1 MSVKWEKEEGTN
13 NGKLTFEIEPA
24 KIKEG
29 LDVAFNRVKKSLNV
43 PGFRKGKVP
52 RQIFNKMFGEESLYQ
67 DALNAVL
74 PEAYTNA
81 VKESDIKPVDQPEI
95 DVESMEKDSAWV
107 LTAKVTVEPE
117 VELGEYKGLEV
128 AAQSTEV
135 TDEDVDVKVT
145 FPEDYQAEDLQGKE
159 AVFATKIHEV
169 KAKELP
175 ELDDDFA
182 KDVDEEV
189 ETLVELK
196 AKVREELENNKKE
209 AAHEKVQDEAI
220 EKAVENAKIGEIPAV
235 MIDEDVHRQMEQYLG
250 GMQQQGISA
259 DMYYKLT
266 GTTEEDLHKQF
277 EEGAAK
283 RVKTNLVLEAIV
295 AAEGVT
301 ATEEEIDKEIKE
313 LAAQYGMD
321 EKAVRSALS
330 DDMLNHDISI
340 RKVVDEITDSAKQ
353 VEKD

>member
-1 MSVKWEKEEGTN
+1 
-13 NGKLTFEIEPA
+13 
-24 KIKEG
+24 
-29 LDVAFNRVKKSLNV
+29 
-43 PGFRKGKVP
+43 
-52 RQIFNKMFGEESLYQ
+52 
-67 DALNAVL
+67 
-74 PEAYTNA
+74 
-81 VKESDIKPVDQPEI
+81 
-95 DVESMEKDSAWV
+95 MEKDSAWV

-135 TDEDVDVKVT
+135 TDEDVDAELNRMREQQAELVLKEDAPAEKGDTVVIDFNGTIDGVPFEGGKSENYSLELGSNTFIPGFEDQLVGHKADEEVDVKVT

-209 AAHEKVQDEAI
+209 TAHEKVQDEAI

>member
-135 TDEDVDVKVT
+135 TDEDVDAELNRMREQQAELVLKEDAPAEKGDTGVIDFNGTIDGVPFEGGKSENYSLELGSNTFIPGFEDQLVGHKADEDVDVKVT

-209 AAHEKVQDEAI
+209 AAHEKV
-220 EKAVENAKIGEIPAV
+220 
-235 MIDEDVHRQMEQYLG
+235 
-250 GMQQQGISA
+250 
-259 DMYYKLT
+259 
-266 GTTEEDLHKQF
+266 
-277 EEGAAK
+277 
-283 RVKTNLVLEAIV
+283 
-295 AAEGVT
+295 
-301 ATEEEIDKEIKE
+301 
-313 LAAQYGMD
+313 
-321 EKAVRSALS
+321 
-330 DDMLNHDISI
+330 
-340 RKVVDEITDSAKQ
+340 
-353 VEKD
+353 

>member
-1 MSVKWEKEEGTN
+1 
-13 NGKLTFEIEPA
+13 
-24 KIKEG
+24 
-29 LDVAFNRVKKSLNV
+29 
-43 PGFRKGKVP
+43 
-52 RQIFNKMFGEESLYQ
+52 
-67 DALNAVL
+67 
-74 PEAYTNA
+74 
-81 VKESDIKPVDQPEI
+81 
-95 DVESMEKDSAWV
+95 
-107 LTAKVTVEPE
+107 
-117 VELGEYKGLEV
+117 
-128 AAQSTEV
+128 
-135 TDEDVDVKVT
+135 
-145 FPEDYQAEDLQGKE
+145 
-159 AVFATKIHEV
+159 
-169 KAKELP
+169 
-175 ELDDDFA
+175 
-182 KDVDEEV
+182 
-189 ETLVELK
+189 
-196 AKVREELENNKKE
+196 
-209 AAHEKVQDEAI
+209 
-220 EKAVENAKIGEIPAV
+220 

-301 ATEEEIDKEIKE
+301 ATEEEINKEIKE